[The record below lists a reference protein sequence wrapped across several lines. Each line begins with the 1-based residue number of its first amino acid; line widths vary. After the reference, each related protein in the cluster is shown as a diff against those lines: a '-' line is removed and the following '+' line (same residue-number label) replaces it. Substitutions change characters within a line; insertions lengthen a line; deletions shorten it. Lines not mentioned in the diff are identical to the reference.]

1 MGKIVIVD
9 DDLDIAR
16 LISDALE
23 DEHLD
28 TIVFDDAIAAQNYIY
43 ASPQDISLITLDI
56 MMPEL
61 SGLDLCRTIRDKVDC
76 PIIFVSAKGK
86 TLDTVLGLE
95 MGADDYITKPFVVEE
110 FVARVKAHLRR
121 EKRSNAL
128 PEEGVIRVGEIQL
141 RVGSYEVFKNG
152 KSVQFS
158 TREFQLLQ
166 YLMENVGKVLTREQ
180 IFRMCGT
187 RNSAISAP
195 LRSISRASAT
205 RSTRTTNISKLSGA
219 SAINSSTS
227 AKKENCHESRPSCQ
241 SDHRA
246 VYAACDRCVR
256 LCV

>member
-180 IFRMCGT
+180 IFSHVWDTEFGDIGT
-187 RNSAISAP
+187 VAVNIK
-195 LRSISRASAT
+195 SIRDKIDPDNKYIKT
-205 RSTRTTNISKLSGA
+205 VWGVGYKF
-219 SAINSSTS
+219 IN
-227 AKKENCHESRPSCQ
+227 
-241 SDHRA
+241 
-246 VYAACDRCVR
+246 VR
-256 LCV
+256 